1 MMTDINLHIIGLGN
15 LGQSFLNGFNNIDHG
30 FNIYLYEENSEVV
43 NNLNTTYEIQESINE
58 IDDGVV
64 LLCIKPNDLNSF
76 INLTKSKISSGVLI
90 ASPIAGTTISHYE
103 NNFENKIIR
112 LMPNLSISNNSGFI
126 PFTKNY
132 EEDYL
137 GFISKLNLLGETHE
151 YSEDLFDIIT
161 AIFGSGPAWYFE
173 LSSKI
178 TDSAV
183 NLGMKK
189 EDAKLI
195 VQKLMLSLP
204 SLVGNNDFDQVVNNI
219 KSPNGTTEA
228 GLNSLANDSFDKV
241 IFNAIESAVN
251 RSIEI
256 SKDTD
261 DE

>member
-43 NNLNTTYEIQESINE
+43 NNLNTTYEIQESIDD

-64 LLCIKPNDLNSF
+64 LLCIKPNDLNDF
-76 INLTKSKISSGVLI
+76 INLSKSKLSSGVLI

-126 PFTKNY
+126 PFAKNY

-189 EDAKLI
+189 DDAKLI

-204 SLVGNNDFDQVVNNI
+204 SLVGNNDFEQVVNNI

-256 SKDTD
+256 SKDTN

>member
-15 LGQSFLNGFNNIDHG
+15 LGQSFLNGFNNTDHG
-30 FNIYLYEENSEVV
+30 FNIYLYEENSQVV

-126 PFTKNY
+126 PFAKNY

>member
-30 FNIYLYEENSEVV
+30 FNIYLYEKNNEVV
-43 NNLNTTYEIQESINE
+43 NNLNTTYEIQESIDD

-137 GFISKLNLLGETHE
+137 GFISKLNLLGEAHE

>member
-1 MMTDINLHIIGLGN
+1 
-15 LGQSFLNGFNNIDHG
+15 
-30 FNIYLYEENSEVV
+30 
-43 NNLNTTYEIQESINE
+43 
-58 IDDGVV
+58 
-64 LLCIKPNDLNSF
+64 
-76 INLTKSKISSGVLI
+76 
-90 ASPIAGTTISHYE
+90 
-103 NNFENKIIR
+103 
-112 LMPNLSISNNSGFI
+112 
-126 PFTKNY
+126 
-132 EEDYL
+132 
-137 GFISKLNLLGETHE
+137 
-151 YSEDLFDIIT
+151 
-161 AIFGSGPAWYFE
+161 
-173 LSSKI
+173 
-178 TDSAV
+178 
-183 NLGMKK
+183 MKK

>member
-43 NNLNTTYEIQESINE
+43 NNLNTTYEIQESIDD

-64 LLCIKPNDLNSF
+64 LLCIKPNDLNDF
-76 INLTKSKISSGVLI
+76 INLSKSKLSSGVLI
-90 ASPIAGTTISHYE
+90 ASPIAGITISHYE

-126 PFTKNY
+126 PFAKNY

-189 EDAKLI
+189 DDAKLI

-204 SLVGNNDFDQVVNNI
+204 SLVGNNDFEQVVNNI

-256 SKDTD
+256 SKDTN

>member
-43 NNLNTTYEIQESINE
+43 NNLNTTYEIQESIDD

-64 LLCIKPNDLNSF
+64 LLCIKPNDLNNF
-76 INLTKSKISSGVLI
+76 INLSKSKISSGVLI
-90 ASPIAGTTISHYE
+90 ASPIAGMTISHYE

-126 PFTKNY
+126 PFAKNY

-189 EDAKLI
+189 DDAKLI

>member
-15 LGQSFLNGFNNIDHG
+15 LGQSFLNGFKNIDHG

-43 NNLNTTYEIQESINE
+43 NNLNTTYEIQESIDD

-64 LLCIKPNDLNSF
+64 LLCIKPNDLNDF
-76 INLTKSKISSGVLI
+76 INLSKSKLSSEVLI
-90 ASPIAGTTISHYE
+90 ASPIAGITISHYE

-126 PFTKNY
+126 PFAKNY

>member
-43 NNLNTTYEIQESINE
+43 NNLNTTYEIQESIDD

-64 LLCIKPNDLNSF
+64 LLCIKPNDLNDF
-76 INLTKSKISSGVLI
+76 INLSKSKLSSGVLI
-90 ASPIAGTTISHYE
+90 ASPIAGITISHYE

-126 PFTKNY
+126 PFAKNY

-189 EDAKLI
+189 DDAKLI

-204 SLVGNNDFDQVVNNI
+204 SLVGNNDFEQVVNNI

>member
-1 MMTDINLHIIGLGN
+1 MTDINLHIIGLGN

-30 FNIYLYEENSEVV
+30 FNIYLYEENSQVV

-126 PFTKNY
+126 PFAKNY

-183 NLGMKK
+183 NLVMKK
-189 EDAKLI
+189 DDAKLI